1 MRGLHPMRRLCE
13 RRRVHHLEGMNVT
26 RMRARRI
33 IFALVVLAV
42 GLAAAGADAA
52 SGATERSSLL
62 SCGGTTERPFTQ
74 WGDYANYTLVPNGGL
89 EQGGQGWK
97 LSGGARVVSGNESF
111 QVRSASDR
119 YSLLLPPGS
128 SATTPMACAGL
139 LDPTLRFFS
148 KRDAGSG
155 NLKVEVVYRGL
166 LGWTFAH
173 ELLLGGPGT
182 SSEWAPSSPSLFL
195 ANITGLL
202 ALKGLTVQIS
212 FRFTPRSGSTF
223 RLDDVYVDPLKII

>member
-1 MRGLHPMRRLCE
+1 VGAAACTTWEESKLPGSRFK
-13 RRRVHHLEGMNVT
+13 
-26 RMRARRI
+26 ARRI
-33 IFALVVLAV
+33 VFALVILLV

-52 SGATERSSLL
+52 SGATQKSSLL
-62 SCGGTTERPFTQ
+62 SCGGTTEKPFTQ

-89 EQGGQGWK
+89 EQGAQGWK
-97 LSGGARVVSGNESF
+97 LTGGARVVSGNESF
-111 QVRSASDR
+111 QVHSAADR
-119 YSLLLPPGS
+119 YSLLLPAGS
-128 SATTPMACAGL
+128 SATTPMTCAAL
-139 LDPTLRFFS
+139 LDPTLRYFS
-148 KRDAGSG
+148 KRDAGGG

-173 ELLLGGPGT
+173 ELLLGGSGT

-202 ALKGLTVQIS
+202 ALKGTTVQVS